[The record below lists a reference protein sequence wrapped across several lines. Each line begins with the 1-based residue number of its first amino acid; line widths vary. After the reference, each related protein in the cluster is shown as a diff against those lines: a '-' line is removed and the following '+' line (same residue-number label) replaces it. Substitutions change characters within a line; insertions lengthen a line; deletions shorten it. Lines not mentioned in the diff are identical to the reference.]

1 MRMERKNEILR
12 YLECYLDKISLPAF
26 IFFLIQND
34 EKTMRGMSW
43 FFPSITPNSIQ
54 ISAELP
60 LSMQIT

>member
-1 MRMERKNEILR
+1 MRMERKNKILR
-12 YLECYLDKISLPAF
+12 YLQCYWDGIFFPAF